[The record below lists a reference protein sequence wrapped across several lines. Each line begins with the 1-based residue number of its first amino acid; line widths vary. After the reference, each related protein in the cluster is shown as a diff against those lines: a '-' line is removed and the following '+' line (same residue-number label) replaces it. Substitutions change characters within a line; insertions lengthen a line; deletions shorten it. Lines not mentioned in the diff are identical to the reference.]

1 MQSDITNI
9 YQIPTNKPILFP
21 QIGKVNHI
29 NNEIYDINEDI
40 LNNNEQRNE
49 GSKKKN
55 RKEIYGKGNEAK
67 MIKEE
72 IGDFNAFES
81 MAYKEVTKHFGKSIR
96 LSEIIGILNSIQIYL
111 LLKKNT
117 SLPQISRNEKRSF
130 PLLMKYIERNNEEI
144 FPYFQ
149 YISLCNSS
157 FQKIPLDIK

>member
-1 MQSDITNI
+1 MNI
-9 YQIPTNKPILFP
+9 YQIPINQPIIFP
-21 QIGKVNHI
+21 QIGKDNHD
-29 NNEIYDINEDI
+29 NKETYDTNEDL

-49 GSKKKN
+49 ESKKKS
-55 RKEIYGKGNEAK
+55 RKEIYGKGHEAK

-96 LSEIIGILNSIQIYL
+96 LSEIIGILNSIQTYL
-111 LLKKNT
+111 LLKKNK
-117 SLPQISRNEKRSF
+117 SLPPITRNEKRSF
-130 PLLMKYIERNNEEI
+130 PLLMKYIERNYEGI

-157 FQKIPLDIK
+157 FQKIPLDTN